1 MFDSLLALVA
11 PHSCCGCGHVG
22 AILCEHCRE
31 DITIDSSTQCIVCE
45 RPATQ
50 ACCRRCAASLPWSG
64 LWCAGQ
70 RRDTLKTAIDLY
82 KFERVRAAD
91 TALADLLHRTIPQVP
106 ADTMVTYVPI
116 TSAHRRQR
124 GYDHM
129 ARVAARLATQRQL
142 SSGVLLRRTRDVVQR
157 GATRRDRLTRQDGAF
172 AAVPTLHAGPILLI
186 DDIYTTGATL
196 RAATAALREH
206 YKQPIYAAVIA
217 RQPSRK

>member
-11 PHSCCGCGHVG
+11 PHSCCGCGRVG

-45 RPATQ
+45 RPAVQ
-50 ACCRRCAASLPWSG
+50 VCCRRCATTLPWAG

-70 RRDTLKTAIDLY
+70 RRDTLKAVIDLY

-91 TALADLLHRTIPQVP
+91 ATLADLLDRVVPELP
-106 ADTMVTYVPI
+106 ADTVVTYVPV
-116 TSAHRRQR
+116 TGVHRRQR

-129 ARVAARLATQRQL
+129 ARVAARLARQREL
-142 SSGVLLRRTRDVVQR
+142 SCRALLRRTRDVVQR
-157 GATRRDRLTRQDGAF
+157 GATRRERLTRQDGAF
-172 AAVPTLHAGPILLI
+172 AAIPSTHTGPILLI

-196 RAATAALREH
+196 RAASAALREH
-206 YKQPIYAAVIA
+206 YEQPIYAAVVA
-217 RQPSRK
+217 SQPSRK